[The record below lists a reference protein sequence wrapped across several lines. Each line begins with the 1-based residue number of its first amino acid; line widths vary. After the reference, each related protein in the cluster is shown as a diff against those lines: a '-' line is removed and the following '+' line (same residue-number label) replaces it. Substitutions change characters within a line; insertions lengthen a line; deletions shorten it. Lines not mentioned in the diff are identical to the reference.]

1 MEAIPASILVID
13 DVEAVRRSLQE
24 ILQAQGFEVETAA
37 DGETGLRRLEA
48 QAYDLVLTDLALP
61 GAGGMEILE
70 FLVRHRPQCP
80 CIIITGFGTIK
91 NSVEAMRLGAYDYLT
106 KPVDSQELRLLVARA
121 LDHHRLRLENLRL
134 KQELERRFG
143 FDNIIGTSDAILQVF
158 ALIRKVADTD
168 STVLI
173 LGESGTGKE
182 LIARAIHYNSRRRQG
197 PLIPVNCAAI
207 PEDLL
212 ESELFGHERGA
223 FTNAVRTRLGRFE
236 QANGGT
242 IFLDEIAEMSPGLQV
257 KILRVLQDRSF
268 ERIGGVKTIRTDIR
282 VIAATHQDLEA
293 LVRQGRFREDL
304 YYRLNV
310 IPIRVPPLRERVSDI
325 PLLAQHFLEEFSRRK
340 PPTRLKRLS
349 AAALD
354 SLSRYSWPGNVREL
368 ENLMERLVILT
379 ETEVLG
385 PDQLPERFR
394 PAATASRPGPGELPA
409 GGVNF
414 TAMVQQFERHL
425 ILQALQKSNWV
436 KSQAAHLLH
445 LNRTTL
451 LEKMKRQN
459 ISGQRSAA
467 SSQGEKKKM

>member
-1 MEAIPASILVID
+1 MEAEPKPASILVID

-24 ILQAQGFEVETAA
+24 ILQAQGYEAETAA
-37 DGETGLRRLEA
+37 DGETGLKRLET

-61 GAGGMEILE
+61 GVGGMEILE
-70 FLVRHRPQCP
+70 FLGRHRPECP
-80 CIIITGFGTIK
+80 CIIITGFATIK

-106 KPVDSQELRLLVARA
+106 KPVDSQELRLVVARA

-143 FDNIIGTSDAILQVF
+143 FDNIIGASDAILGVF
-158 ALIRKVADTD
+158 ELIRKVADTD

-207 PEDLL
+207 PEELL

-236 QANGGT
+236 QASGGT
-242 IFLDEIAEMSPGLQV
+242 IFLDEIADMSPGLQV

-268 ERIGGVKTIRTDIR
+268 ERIGGVKTIRADIR
-282 VIAATHQDLEA
+282 VIAATNQDLEE

-325 PLLAQHFLEEFSRRK
+325 PLLTRHFLEEFSRRQ
-340 PPTRLKRLS
+340 PHSRPKRLS
-349 AAALD
+349 PAALD
-354 SLSRYSWPGNVREL
+354 CLSRYSWPGNVREL
-368 ENLMERLVILT
+368 ENLMERLIILT
-379 ETEVLG
+379 ETEVLDA
-385 PDQLPERFR
+385 DQLPERFR
-394 PAATASRPGPGELPA
+394 PAATAPRPAAGEWPA

-414 TAMVQQFERHL
+414 TAVVQQFERDL

-436 KSQAAHLLH
+436 KSQAAQLLH

-459 ISGQRSAA
+459 IPGIPALSTFRKSDL
-467 SSQGEKKKM
+467 